1 MTKMKLLAPLLLL
14 TAASPSCSLP
24 APQPTGG
31 DDGGM
36 TDPSALCNM
45 VGTGGSAS
53 TTTGT
58 GGNSGTAAGGSGSG
72 DMSSGSGGTTFVSD
86 QSAGGAGGAGGAA
99 GASATAGATGTAGSA
114 GTAGAGGSSNTDPNT
129 IVTPV
134 SCGATNAVALPYTP
148 GYTPDPVLQGMVQS
162 TVNSMTLSD
171 EAAQMRGLAITAFN
185 HPTNDIQRSED
196 TGAIR
201 GFRYR
206 DASRGMDLGEDF
218 LGTYPN
224 AGTVAGSPVGYSTAF
239 PVSMARGAAFDLD
252 LEYAIGEAIGDEM
265 QAAHETLLLAP
276 CMNLLRNPLW
286 GRAQETYG
294 EDSFHI
300 GRLATALAV
309 GIQKHVL
316 ADAKHYMAYDVENG
330 RPGNNANLDEQT
342 LRETFGRHFRMV
354 VQDSGVGSVM
364 ASYNLVNGIKATENY
379 HILTEVL
386 RNDFG
391 FKGFIL
397 SDWWAMTHGSKA
409 DTDATLLKATAVEG
423 VKAGLDVELPWGL
436 NYGQLENIVT
446 TGGGLTKNDIDTSVK
461 RILEQKFRFN
471 AQNLSGPYGLPPG
484 ASTIFYND
492 QKIICDGPHIALAE
506 KAAVE
511 SMVLLKNDNSTLP
524 IPASVTKVAVVGAT
538 VNYKVTDGAT
548 QNGDATRTIDFSQDV
563 VTGDLGSSRVFPDPA
578 KSIGPYAGIQMT
590 APSGVTVVR
599 GNSASDV
606 GDADFVVVM
615 AGLTPEDE
623 GEEYT
628 GAGDRQSLALDAK
641 QPTASRN
648 KQNDLINAVIALH
661 KPMVVVLEGGSVI
674 DMPWLNTVPAVV
686 MAWYPGMVGG
696 VALGKLLFGAANFGG
711 KLPFTWASLGD
722 YPPFGGTGSV
732 NFDYYAGYRWFDAKN
747 MAPILPFG
755 YGLSYTTFSY
765 TKLQLG
771 CTDIKQGGVLPVVVN
786 VKNTGS
792 VAGDE
797 IVMVFVSFPDSKAAR
812 RSVKEL
818 KGFQRVSLAPGEEKQ
833 VTIPVRLADLDYFQT
848 DSANPSSGKW
858 VVESGNIKI
867 SVGGSATN
875 LPLTATL
882 PVTGY

>member
-1 MTKMKLLAPLLLL
+1 MTKMKFLAPLLLL
-14 TAASPSCSLP
+14 TAGSLAGPSCSLP
-24 APQPTGG
+24 APVATGT
-31 DDGGM
+31 DDGGAV
-36 TDPSALCNM
+36 DPSTLCAM
-45 VGTGGSAS
+45 TGSGGSG
-53 TTTGT
+53 TTSTGT
-58 GGNSGTAAGGSGSG
+58 GGLTGTGAGGIGSG
-72 DMSSGSGGTTFVSD
+72 DMSTGSGGSTLVSD
-86 QSAGGAGGAGGAA
+86 ESAGGAGGAGGAA
-99 GASATAGATGTAGSA
+99 GASAAAGASGA
-114 GTAGAGGSSNTDPNT
+114 AGAGGSGGSGTDPNT
-129 IVTPV
+129 VVTPV
-134 SCGATNAVALPYTP
+134 SCDSTNAVALPYTP
-148 GYTPDPVLQGMVQS
+148 GYTPNANDQAMVS
-162 TVNSMTLSD
+162 NLVNSMTLAD
-171 EAAQMRGLAITAFN
+171 EAAQMRGLSITAFN
-185 HPTNDIQRSED
+185 APTNDIQRSED
-196 TGAIR
+196 TGSIR

-206 DASRGMDLGEDF
+206 DASRGVDFGEDF
-218 LGTYPN
+218 SGTYAS
-224 AGTVAGSPVGYSTAF
+224 AGNVYGSDVGYSTAF

-265 QAAHETLLLAP
+265 QAAHETVMLAP

-294 EDSFHI
+294 EDSYHI

-364 ASYNLVNGIKATENY
+364 ASYNLVNGTKATENY

-409 DTDATLLKATAVEG
+409 DTDATLLKATAVQG

-436 NYGQLENIVT
+436 NYGQLESIVLT
-446 TGGGLTKNDIDTSVK
+446 NGGLTKNDIDTSVK

-471 AQNLSGPYGLPPG
+471 AQNLTGPYGLTPG
-484 ASTIFYND
+484 TSTIFYNNER
-492 QKIICDGPHIALAE
+492 IICDGPHIALAE
-506 KAAVE
+506 KAAIE
-511 SMVLLKNDNSTLP
+511 SMVLLKNDSSTLP
-524 IPASVTKVAVVGAT
+524 IPASVTKIAVVGAS

-548 QNGDATRTIDFSQDV
+548 QNKDATRTIDFSQDV
-563 VTGDLGSSRVFPDPA
+563 LTGDLGSSRVFPDPA
-578 KSIGPYAGIQMT
+578 KSIGPYAGIKAT
-590 APSGVTVVR
+590 APSGVTVTR

-641 QPTASRN
+641 QPSGSQN
-648 KQNDLINAVIALH
+648 KQNQLINDVIDLH

-674 DMPWLNTVPAVV
+674 DMPWLNNVPAVV

-696 VALGKLLFGAANFGG
+696 TALGKLLFGAANFGG
-711 KLPFTWASLGD
+711 KLPLTWANLGD
-722 YPPFGGTGSV
+722 YPAFGGSGSV

-755 YGLSYTTFSY
+755 YGLSYTTFEY

-771 CTDIKQGGVLPVVVN
+771 CTDISKGGVLPVVVN

-797 IVMVFVSFPDSKAAR
+797 IVMVFVSFPPGTGSR

-818 KGFQRVSLAPGEEKQ
+818 KGFQRVSLAAGEEKQ
-833 VTIPVRLADLDYFQT
+833 VTIPIRLSDLDYFQA
-848 DSANPSSGKW
+848 DSANPTGGKW
-858 VVESGNIKI
+858 VVESGNIKLM
-867 SVGGSATN
+867 VGGSATN

-882 PVTGY
+882 PVNGY